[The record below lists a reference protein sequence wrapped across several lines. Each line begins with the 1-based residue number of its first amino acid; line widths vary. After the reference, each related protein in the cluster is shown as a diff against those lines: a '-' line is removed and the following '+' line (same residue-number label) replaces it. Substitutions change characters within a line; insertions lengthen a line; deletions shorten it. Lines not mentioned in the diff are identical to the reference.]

1 MVFPEGVYRCESQTI
16 KKAECQKIDAFELWC
31 RRTLDSPLDCKEI
44 KLKSIL
50 KEINPQYSLEG
61 LMLKLNPQNFGC
73 LMWRTDSGKD
83 LDAGKDWRQEE
94 KGATEDEMVGWHQWL
109 NRHVWT
115 GSGRWWWTGKPGM
128 PQSMVSQRVG
138 HDQAT
143 EQQQPPNPFVL
154 HCLSDFFDI
163 MKTIILIMTI
173 WKIH

>member
-1 MVFPEGVYRCESQTI
+1 MVFPEGVYRCENQTI

-109 NRHVWT
+109 NGQEFVQTLGDSGGRRSLACCSPWACKESDMTERLNKIQAHVLVCHNSLCELGIT
-115 GSGRWWWTGKPGM
+115 
-128 PQSMVSQRVG
+128 
-138 HDQAT
+138 
-143 EQQQPPNPFVL
+143 VL
-154 HCLSDFFDI
+154 ILL
-163 MKTIILIMTI
+163 MK
-173 WKIH
+173 